1 FGKSNSDYKSVV
13 AEFYSAWEAS
23 LTQLSSQQ
31 QQQHRRCEELR
42 VLLAFVKA
50 WDPRAASQ
58 LITGL
63 AEEEV
68 LQASVSR
75 SVLAGLAVGGGALLG
90 GALLPRVGN
99 FGLALGAACAA
110 VAYAVAN
117 RGGFVSLA
125 DAIRSMP
132 PEKRTRL
139 AELTVDAM
147 RDMNAMD
154 SATWASLIATD
165 AQFRAR
171 LLQLARRFAY
181 GQQTA
186 DEAREAELP
195 IAAAASMTSVEQ
207 QHQRAGGVRCYYEL
221 LEVERQATDDELK
234 KAYRRLALRW
244 HPDKNPDR
252 VEEATAHFRL
262 VQKAYETLSDP
273 QERAWYDKHRERILK
288 GGLGRGD
295 AYQEEQFGRSDSP
308 YDTVVRP
315 FYAHWETFF
324 TRKSYVWVEKYD
336 TREAPNKYAR
346 KAMEKENRAARD
358 AARRERNEE
367 IRTLVAFVKKRDP
380 RVRAE
385 RRRLEARAREVE
397 AKAKAMASAARKA
410 HLETASRYRAPD
422 WARTDD
428 LEAELAK
435 IEAEHG
441 AGASDLDDDGDWEDQ
456 EDGGEEGA
464 GVINGAVGAA
474 ECDEAEEAD
483 EDEDDAEDA
492 LVCVVCEKAFRT
504 PGAKQSHDRS
514 KRHRERL
521 ELLKLEL
528 AKHDAQPVEKDPAAA
543 DNDSLD
549 NDEDVQLEAEVQ
561 QVSGGKKKKSK
572 RKQQQRQQLQA
583 QLGENEE
590 PSDNP
595 NANSAA
601 AKPAEDAAEASDDE
615 AAAAATPETSKK
627 PRRRKDRQRQKQQEL
642 LEQKRQEQLEEEA
655 DGTTQVCKT
664 CRQWFD
670 SKNQLFKHLKESG
683 HAAIKPGA
691 AAGRTDKKSKRK
703 SSLCFCDF
711 CSQLH
716 QEKPELLKTAN
727 NEITEQKLVLLLS
740 IHVKKALPVL
750 ISEAMRAQLAS
761 CLIIPLLL
769 LLTAATSNIDPDDCG
784 SCEAVPSSASSS
796 AACRCDADCQQLG
809 DCCSDAAAP
818 SEFVDQ
824 QQLSVS
830 CQPLSLW
837 FNASSGEGLDNVGL
851 AAVDSCPPGSQ
862 HPVDDL
868 CRHGPALPVLSVGD
882 AGRPFRNP
890 ACAVC
895 HRRRFELPTS
905 DASPLQLRP
914 CWLKMTADCPNQW
927 WNSTAMSSA
936 ASSNVDPRLW
946 RARRL
951 VRDACIGGPFSAH
964 RGGLDLLGGPVY
976 RNKHCA
982 LCHQVLLPVCQPGL
996 SAVKFAA
1003 RFLRGKPLG
1012 PVSKTLDEARLALT
1026 RRLCAP
1032 DGAYPDNFGPL
1043 AALVFDFDSLE
1054 CRPGL
1059 QWAASG
1065 GNCSRLVLTD
1075 WTAEPAPDGSGNDSA
1090 ALADDSAV
1098 LVIDGRRV
1106 LGPLVL
1112 ASLVLAPLV
1121 LAPLVLAPLVL
1132 APLVLAPLV
1141 LKPLVLKPLVATL
1154 ASQHPGVETGVL
1166 QGLLDVPFRR
1176 GQRVGLEERLDAT
1189 QQDLAAELLLKPG
1202 PVALDEAPSGPAG
1215 LKAGAADAAKNV
1227 DRILQADFV
1236 AADNQLQD
1244 PLAQLRIPAAA
1255 QAALDSI
1262 LWFRFQGEDSFQTIH
1277 NPPPCFTFSSCKS
1290 VLSIRSSAASNSAP
1304 PPLDST
1310 GDVVPVARLGVPAA
1324 AALEG
1329 RLAQL
1334 ADEAAP
1340 LLTEAQLVHKHL
1352 DSGGQVVKQ
1361 VGPDGVELFHFAG
1374 VDHLQQ
1380 LNDRQS
1386 TGRKQREQIALQ
1398 IEPVALA
1405 ELEKIS
1411 RYIGFSFT
1419 QAAFGTR
1426 TAADFSVSNRFI
1438 LTPSAVRTWIG
1449 TRQAA
1454 RLEFEPNWNRS
1465 CEMLSS
1471 NCCPSSLSAG
1481 LAETL
1486 ING

>member
-1 FGKSNSDYKSVV
+1 MSALEQQAALVNALPYVDRGFDEAGVREAALGMVEEEMRRYRPTKNYLEHLPPLNLHQFETDILRAEFERLSSRQPPEHMSMKRYELPAPPTGRLTDVQSWRDSVDNSRAQLEHQSVRIENLQLLLAHGSDAWRCHNDTLVRMVAETERRLQATRKAVKEVNLQRKTEQVQAGERLHTLEDTWVHLVMKNYELEREIADLETAVSKAEAERPLPQTEKSTEPEAARVETAEATEAAEASDDNDELPPTPPARQSPVPTPPPPALLLLNLIMASNEADGSVRCFYDILQVDRQASQAEIRTAYHRQALRWHPDKQQNRADADSTTAEDTTDQFRQIQRAYEILGDPRTRALYDQHREAILRQRDTQWEPETDSTNPFNYFPPGCYSNYGDGPGGFFDVYGRLFDKLAGELNLTLPEFGKSNSDYKSVV

-50 WDPRAASQ
+50 WDPRVFNWRVQAASQ

-63 AEEEV
+63 AEEV

-99 FGLALGAACAA
+99 FGLAFGAACAA

-139 AELTVDAM
+139 AELTADAM

-186 DEAREAELP
+186 DEEADEAREAELP
-195 IAAAASMTSVEQ
+195 IGTPAAASMTSVEQ

-295 AYQEEQFGRSDSP
+295 AYQEERLDVFQFFTSACYDDYDDGEEGYFTVYARVFSDLAEEERRACDGDDEPPPDFPEFGRSDSP

-483 EDEDDAEDA
+483 EDDAEDA

-615 AAAAATPETSKK
+615 AAAAVTPETSKK

-664 CRQWFD
+664 YRQWFD

-691 AAGRTDKKSKRK
+691 AAGRTDGKKSKRK
-703 SSLCFCDF
+703 
-711 CSQLH
+711 
-716 QEKPELLKTAN
+716 
-727 NEITEQKLVLLLS
+727 
-740 IHVKKALPVL
+740 
-750 ISEAMRAQLAS
+750 
-761 CLIIPLLL
+761 
-769 LLTAATSNIDPDDCG
+769 
-784 SCEAVPSSASSS
+784 
-796 AACRCDADCQQLG
+796 
-809 DCCSDAAAP
+809 
-818 SEFVDQ
+818 
-824 QQLSVS
+824 
-830 CQPLSLW
+830 
-837 FNASSGEGLDNVGL
+837 
-851 AAVDSCPPGSQ
+851 
-862 HPVDDL
+862 
-868 CRHGPALPVLSVGD
+868 
-882 AGRPFRNP
+882 
-890 ACAVC
+890 
-895 HRRRFELPTS
+895 
-905 DASPLQLRP
+905 
-914 CWLKMTADCPNQW
+914 
-927 WNSTAMSSA
+927 
-936 ASSNVDPRLW
+936 
-946 RARRL
+946 
-951 VRDACIGGPFSAH
+951 
-964 RGGLDLLGGPVY
+964 
-976 RNKHCA
+976 
-982 LCHQVLLPVCQPGL
+982 
-996 SAVKFAA
+996 
-1003 RFLRGKPLG
+1003 
-1012 PVSKTLDEARLALT
+1012 
-1026 RRLCAP
+1026 
-1032 DGAYPDNFGPL
+1032 
-1043 AALVFDFDSLE
+1043 
-1054 CRPGL
+1054 
-1059 QWAASG
+1059 
-1065 GNCSRLVLTD
+1065 
-1075 WTAEPAPDGSGNDSA
+1075 
-1090 ALADDSAV
+1090 
-1098 LVIDGRRV
+1098 
-1106 LGPLVL
+1106 
-1112 ASLVLAPLV
+1112 
-1121 LAPLVLAPLVL
+1121 
-1132 APLVLAPLV
+1132 
-1141 LKPLVLKPLVATL
+1141 
-1154 ASQHPGVETGVL
+1154 
-1166 QGLLDVPFRR
+1166 
-1176 GQRVGLEERLDAT
+1176 
-1189 QQDLAAELLLKPG
+1189 
-1202 PVALDEAPSGPAG
+1202 
-1215 LKAGAADAAKNV
+1215 
-1227 DRILQADFV
+1227 
-1236 AADNQLQD
+1236 
-1244 PLAQLRIPAAA
+1244 
-1255 QAALDSI
+1255 
-1262 LWFRFQGEDSFQTIH
+1262 
-1277 NPPPCFTFSSCKS
+1277 
-1290 VLSIRSSAASNSAP
+1290 
-1304 PPLDST
+1304 
-1310 GDVVPVARLGVPAA
+1310 
-1324 AALEG
+1324 
-1329 RLAQL
+1329 
-1334 ADEAAP
+1334 
-1340 LLTEAQLVHKHL
+1340 
-1352 DSGGQVVKQ
+1352 
-1361 VGPDGVELFHFAG
+1361 
-1374 VDHLQQ
+1374 
-1380 LNDRQS
+1380 
-1386 TGRKQREQIALQ
+1386 
-1398 IEPVALA
+1398 
-1405 ELEKIS
+1405 
-1411 RYIGFSFT
+1411 
-1419 QAAFGTR
+1419 
-1426 TAADFSVSNRFI
+1426 
-1438 LTPSAVRTWIG
+1438 
-1449 TRQAA
+1449 
-1454 RLEFEPNWNRS
+1454 
-1465 CEMLSS
+1465 
-1471 NCCPSSLSAG
+1471 
-1481 LAETL
+1481 
-1486 ING
+1486 

>member
-1 FGKSNSDYKSVV
+1 VQAGERLHTLEDTWVHLVMKNYELEREIADLETAVSKAEAERPLPQTEKSTEPEAAQVETAEAAEASDDNDELPPTPPARQSPVPTPPPAWIVRPVKLRFVQLITVRPCDGIRISNGIEPMLTVLLLRILLISFQQIQRAYEILGDPRTRALYDQHREAILRQRDTQWEPETDSTNPFNYFPPGCYSNYGDGPGGFFDVYGRLFDKLAGELNLTLPEFGKSNSDYKSVV

-50 WDPRAASQ
+50 WDPRVFNWRVQAALPTNYRLS
-58 LITGL
+58 
-63 AEEEV
+63 
-68 LQASVSR
+68 
-75 SVLAGLAVGGGALLG
+75 GGGGFTSA
-90 GALLPRVGN
+90 ARCCRVGGN

-154 SATWASLIATD
+154 SATLKVGSLMK
-165 AQFRAR
+165 
-171 LLQLARRFAY
+171 
-181 GQQTA
+181 
-186 DEAREAELP
+186 EAE
-195 IAAAASMTSVEQ
+195 AAAASMTSVEQ

-295 AYQEEQFGRSDSP
+295 AYQEERLDVFQFFTSACYDDYDDGEEGYFTVYARVFSDLAEEERRACDGDDEPPPDFPEFGRSDSP

-474 ECDEAEEAD
+474 ECDEAEEA
-483 EDEDDAEDA
+483 DEDDAEDA

-703 SSLCFCDF
+703 
-711 CSQLH
+711 
-716 QEKPELLKTAN
+716 
-727 NEITEQKLVLLLS
+727 
-740 IHVKKALPVL
+740 
-750 ISEAMRAQLAS
+750 
-761 CLIIPLLL
+761 
-769 LLTAATSNIDPDDCG
+769 
-784 SCEAVPSSASSS
+784 
-796 AACRCDADCQQLG
+796 
-809 DCCSDAAAP
+809 
-818 SEFVDQ
+818 
-824 QQLSVS
+824 
-830 CQPLSLW
+830 
-837 FNASSGEGLDNVGL
+837 
-851 AAVDSCPPGSQ
+851 
-862 HPVDDL
+862 
-868 CRHGPALPVLSVGD
+868 
-882 AGRPFRNP
+882 
-890 ACAVC
+890 
-895 HRRRFELPTS
+895 
-905 DASPLQLRP
+905 
-914 CWLKMTADCPNQW
+914 
-927 WNSTAMSSA
+927 
-936 ASSNVDPRLW
+936 
-946 RARRL
+946 
-951 VRDACIGGPFSAH
+951 
-964 RGGLDLLGGPVY
+964 
-976 RNKHCA
+976 
-982 LCHQVLLPVCQPGL
+982 
-996 SAVKFAA
+996 
-1003 RFLRGKPLG
+1003 
-1012 PVSKTLDEARLALT
+1012 
-1026 RRLCAP
+1026 
-1032 DGAYPDNFGPL
+1032 
-1043 AALVFDFDSLE
+1043 
-1054 CRPGL
+1054 
-1059 QWAASG
+1059 
-1065 GNCSRLVLTD
+1065 
-1075 WTAEPAPDGSGNDSA
+1075 
-1090 ALADDSAV
+1090 
-1098 LVIDGRRV
+1098 
-1106 LGPLVL
+1106 
-1112 ASLVLAPLV
+1112 
-1121 LAPLVLAPLVL
+1121 
-1132 APLVLAPLV
+1132 
-1141 LKPLVLKPLVATL
+1141 
-1154 ASQHPGVETGVL
+1154 
-1166 QGLLDVPFRR
+1166 
-1176 GQRVGLEERLDAT
+1176 
-1189 QQDLAAELLLKPG
+1189 
-1202 PVALDEAPSGPAG
+1202 
-1215 LKAGAADAAKNV
+1215 
-1227 DRILQADFV
+1227 
-1236 AADNQLQD
+1236 
-1244 PLAQLRIPAAA
+1244 
-1255 QAALDSI
+1255 
-1262 LWFRFQGEDSFQTIH
+1262 
-1277 NPPPCFTFSSCKS
+1277 
-1290 VLSIRSSAASNSAP
+1290 
-1304 PPLDST
+1304 
-1310 GDVVPVARLGVPAA
+1310 
-1324 AALEG
+1324 
-1329 RLAQL
+1329 
-1334 ADEAAP
+1334 
-1340 LLTEAQLVHKHL
+1340 
-1352 DSGGQVVKQ
+1352 
-1361 VGPDGVELFHFAG
+1361 
-1374 VDHLQQ
+1374 
-1380 LNDRQS
+1380 
-1386 TGRKQREQIALQ
+1386 
-1398 IEPVALA
+1398 
-1405 ELEKIS
+1405 
-1411 RYIGFSFT
+1411 
-1419 QAAFGTR
+1419 
-1426 TAADFSVSNRFI
+1426 
-1438 LTPSAVRTWIG
+1438 
-1449 TRQAA
+1449 
-1454 RLEFEPNWNRS
+1454 
-1465 CEMLSS
+1465 
-1471 NCCPSSLSAG
+1471 
-1481 LAETL
+1481 
-1486 ING
+1486 